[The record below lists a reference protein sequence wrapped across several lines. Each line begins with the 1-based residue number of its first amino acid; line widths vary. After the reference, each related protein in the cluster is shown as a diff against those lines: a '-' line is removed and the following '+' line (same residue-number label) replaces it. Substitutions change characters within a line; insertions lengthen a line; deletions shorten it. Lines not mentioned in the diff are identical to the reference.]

1 MNIHNTRCTIHSSW
15 LNKQDDLWDYSMSFS
30 DGSDSSIWSPRET
43 TQWHSVTFTA
53 EHCSVSG
60 SQSSFALRCLKTKRL
75 PPCQCLHM
83 VNSSARK
90 WSCLFSPFDLIH
102 RHWRPGGRKTLWEY
116 TRQNEKNWKNRH
128 EMWINK
134 NGISCCFI
142 LWYHTGLRL
151 RRAGFS
157 EESPFPVI

>member
-1 MNIHNTRCTIHSSW
+1 MICGITAWAFLMVATPLYGVPEKPLSDTAWLLLQNTAV
-15 LNKQDDLWDYSMSFS
+15 
-30 DGSDSSIWSPRET
+30 
-43 TQWHSVTFTA
+43 SVVLKVLLP
-53 EHCSVSG
+53 C
-60 SQSSFALRCLKTKRL
+60 RCLKTKRL